1 MKNLTDYNDFKNK
14 KHVAEEP
21 LVEQVQEEIVEQVQE
36 EVVEQVQEEVVETVE
51 EPVNE
56 GAQLFDNTWK
66 VRTRVEIPT
75 SLINAYVKKV
85 QQDTGE
91 DPRKKWSE
99 QELAEEITKYVTTSY
114 LTIEN
119 LPVTIV
125 ANASA
130 EPTTQTQEEMP
141 AETQVQAPVQ
151 GEEVKVEVEP
161 APEAAPVQGA
171 ETVAQ
176 TVPQAQKPAQAP
188 AQAI

>member
-14 KHVAEEP
+14 KQVAEP
-21 LVEQVQEEIVEQVQE
+21 IVEQIVESVE
-36 EVVEQVQEEVVETVE
+36 EQVVETTEESVE
-51 EPVNE
+51 ELNE

-119 LPVTIV
+119 LPTTIV

-130 EPTTQTQEEMP
+130 EPKTQTQEEMP
-141 AETQVQAPVQ
+141 AETQVQAPAQ
-151 GEEVKVEVEP
+151 GGEEVNVQIEP
-161 APEAAPVQGA
+161 APQGQPAPAQGA
-171 ETVAQ
+171 EAVAQ

-188 AQAI
+188 AQKPAQTI